1 MPLQLRASVLLSPL
15 HPFAFFS
22 LLGGHLTL
30 SSCALVLGPLHRE
43 SLQDSP
49 SLAWLHLH
57 CLGFALC
64 SLLPP
69 FIFHATLFHRSTK
82 PSLLGYP
89 HGSDSVLSLMLPRWA

>member
-30 SSCALVLGPLHRE
+30 SSCALPVLVPLHRE

-49 SLAWLHLH
+49 PPAWLNLH

-69 FIFHATLFHRSTK
+69 SIFHTTLFH
-82 PSLLGYP
+82 
-89 HGSDSVLSLMLPRWA
+89 